1 MIFIIIVGEIPSDS
15 IDINSLS
22 SESFD
27 NAIVID
33 TKNTIGI
40 VKYKIVGKKYEY
52 IVISSIKSICNTADF
67 DEILIRKII
76 DTMTNIVENILK
88 NIFPKFF
95 KR

>member
-52 IVISSIKSICNTADF
+52 IVRSSIKSICNIADF